1 MGDKSPRIV
10 PNKNSFRFGFEQT
23 SAPKMQRE
31 RYPSTHTTRPLNN
44 RISRA
49 SSSARHR
56 YSFYRRMYIGPVAR
70 YPSRAMPPPATAC
83 PLPRAAPPATRQ
95 SHINALLSLCSAFYF
110 ISSISLS
117 NGRTAIFP
125 FHVIPIS
132 PCVIIYRSSRCRH
145 INFGNRIKKKK
156 KKKK

>member
-1 MGDKSPRIV
+1 MGDKSPRIL

-31 RYPSTHTTRPLNN
+31 RYPSTHTTRSLNN

-83 PLPRAAPPATRQ
+83 PLPRTAPSATRQ
-95 SHINALLSLCSAFYF
+95 SHINAPVSVLRILFYF
-110 ISSISLS
+110 IHFIIKRANGNFSLS
-117 NGRTAIFP
+117 CNSNKPVCYYLSIESVQT
-125 FHVIPIS
+125 
-132 PCVIIYRSSRCRH
+132 Y
-145 INFGNRIKKKK
+145 
-156 KKKK
+156 